1 MRKIIGRFR
10 VFVRPAIEKP
20 DPLFRT
26 MRYSFER
33 PRTGDAVRR
42 IALQIDDPEMLDR
55 VATSL
60 AAEPST
66 VLMAAGRGA
75 DVVISDHLPSRADP
89 PTIVLAADPNPSD
102 FLKPAVAAVLP
113 RDCTGPDLR
122 LAVEAVMRG
131 FAILPRPSLGI
142 GSDDPDG
149 VSRGTAEDLLTARE
163 REVLR
168 LLAEGASNK
177 IIARRLGISFHTAKF
192 HVASIA
198 AKLDATGRTDAVAQ
212 AVRLGLIML

>member
-1 MRKIIGRFR
+1 M
-10 VFVRPAIEKP
+10 
-20 DPLFRT
+20 
-26 MRYSFER
+26 
-33 PRTGDAVRR
+33 
-42 IALQIDDPEMLDR
+42 
-55 VATSL
+55 
-60 AAEPST
+60 
-66 VLMAAGRGA
+66 
-75 DVVISDHLPSRADP
+75 
-89 PTIVLAADPNPSD
+89 
-102 FLKPAVAAVLP
+102 P

-131 FAILPRPSLGI
+131 FAILPQPSLGV
-142 GSDDPDG
+142 GSDNPDG
-149 VSRGTAEDLLTARE
+149 LSRGSGEDLLTARE

>member
-1 MRKIIGRFR
+1 
-10 VFVRPAIEKP
+10 V
-20 DPLFRT
+20 
-26 MRYSFER
+26 R

-55 VATSL
+55 VATTL

-66 VLMAAGRGA
+66 VLMETGRGA
-75 DVVISDHLPSRADP
+75 DVVISDHLPSRTDR
-89 PTIVLAADPNPSD
+89 PTIVLAADPSLSD
-102 FLKPAVAAVLP
+102 FLKPGVAAVMP

-131 FAILPRPSLGI
+131 FAILPQPSLGV
-142 GSDDPDG
+142 GSDNPDG
-149 VSRGTAEDLLTARE
+149 LSRGSGEDLLTARE